1 MGKLI
6 YDFTEKWVIWQLA
19 FPFFGINFFWAYW
32 NSWKAYLI
40 ARLAVACVPPVPCLI
55 MYIMTPAPPP
65 PSAAPPP
72 PSLSAAAGYPRRCTP
87 LCWQYE
93 PIAKLDDINVIYW
106 STNLSHANEIY
117 FHLITIN
124 IFPQLEIFL
133 NCVLFSEFER
143 RPSGARSSIAL
154 HKGWTQLRPGYTL
167 QLFTTKNGENVN
179 NCKNISFQKA
189 QLTLAKPRSLNRW
202 HTAGDGGPRCYG
214 TISEL
219 NK

>member
-1 MGKLI
+1 MT
-6 YDFTEKWVIWQLA
+6 FTEKWAVWQLS
-19 FPFFGINFFWAYW
+19 FHFLEYFFKNLLKFMV
-32 NSWKAYLI
+32 SLSHCKAPSGL
-40 ARLAVACVPPVPCLI
+40 RPPCPCLI
-55 MYIMTPAPPP
+55 MYMMTPAPPP
-65 PSAAPPP
+65 PSLLPRPRPP
-72 PSLSAAAGYPRRCTP
+72 YQPRRRTP

-154 HKGWTQLRPGYTL
+154 HKGWDQDTPFNFL
-167 QLFTTKNGENVN
+167 Q
-179 NCKNISFQKA
+179 QKMG
-189 QLTLAKPRSLNRW
+189 KM
-202 HTAGDGGPRCYG
+202 
-214 TISEL
+214 
-219 NK
+219 

>member
-1 MGKLI
+1 MTLLKNELFDNLHSPFMEYFFLSLLKFMKSLSHCKAGGGLRPPCSVFNHVY
-6 YDFTEKWVIWQLA
+6 YDT
-19 FPFFGINFFWAYW
+19 
-32 NSWKAYLI
+32 
-40 ARLAVACVPPVPCLI
+40 C
-55 MYIMTPAPPP
+55 PAP
-65 PSAAPPP
+65 APALLI
-72 PSLSAAAGYPRRCTP
+72 SRCWLPRRCTP

-189 QLTLAKPRSLNRW
+189 QLTLAKPRSPNRW
-202 HTAGDGGPRCYG
+202 HTAGDGGAWCYG

>member
-6 YDFTEKWVIWQLA
+6 YDFYWKMSCLTTCIHLFW
-19 FPFFGINFFWAYW
+19 NTFFWAYW

-55 MYIMTPAPPP
+55 MYIMTP
-65 PSAAPPP
+65 APPP

-124 IFPQLEIFL
+124 IFPQLEIFS

-154 HKGWTQLRPGYTL
+154 HKGWDQDTPFNFL
-167 QLFTTKNGENVN
+167 Q
-179 NCKNISFQKA
+179 QKMG
-189 QLTLAKPRSLNRW
+189 KM
-202 HTAGDGGPRCYG
+202 
-214 TISEL
+214 
-219 NK
+219 

>member
-1 MGKLI
+1 MSYLTTCIPLFRNK
-6 YDFTEKWVIWQLA
+6 
-19 FPFFGINFFWAYW
+19 FFLSLLKFMK
-32 NSWKAYLI
+32 SLSHVI

>member
-1 MGKLI
+1 MSYLTTCIPLFRNK
-6 YDFTEKWVIWQLA
+6 
-19 FPFFGINFFWAYW
+19 FFLSLLKFMK
-32 NSWKAYLI
+32 SLSHVI

-143 RPSGARSSIAL
+143 RPSGAWSSIAL
-154 HKGWTQLRPGYTL
+154 HKGWSVQSPVETRIHPSTFYNKKWGKCKQL
-167 QLFTTKNGENVN
+167 
-179 NCKNISFQKA
+179 
-189 QLTLAKPRSLNRW
+189 
-202 HTAGDGGPRCYG
+202 
-214 TISEL
+214 
-219 NK
+219 